1 MVAPTTLVTFIAHWL
16 LGRKGLSSWV
26 VSKMETFKVKKAF
39 FLLVAPSSFG
49 HFPPS
54 QVTIRL
60 LPAVEIADH
69 SRRSF
74 NFFLKNQPAESM
86 QQFAIA
92 VATGNW
98 IARENCPRW
107 NNRKIIYMRPTR
119 HLVSR

>member
-60 LPAVEIADH
+60 
-69 SRRSF
+69 F
-74 NFFLKNQPAESM
+74 NFFLKNQPVESM

>member
-26 VSKMETFKVKKAF
+26 VSKMETFKVKKNIF
-39 FLLVAPSSFG
+39 FLLLAPSSFG

-74 NFFLKNQPAESM
+74 NFFLKNPAAESM

-92 VATGNW
+92 VATGN
-98 IARENCPRW
+98 
-107 NNRKIIYMRPTR
+107 
-119 HLVSR
+119 